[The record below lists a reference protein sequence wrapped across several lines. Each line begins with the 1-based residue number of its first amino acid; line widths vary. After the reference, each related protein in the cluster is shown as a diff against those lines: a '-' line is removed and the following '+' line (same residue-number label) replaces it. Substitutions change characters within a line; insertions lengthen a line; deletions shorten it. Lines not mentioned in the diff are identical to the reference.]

1 MKKTILLSMM
11 ILFSIASSQG
21 ASEGTESNPLLMKW
35 NTPHET
41 APFNSIKTEDFVPA
55 IDVALTEA
63 RKDVDAI
70 INNPDPATF
79 QNTIEALEVSGEK
92 LDRVAGVLFN
102 LNSAETNKELQA
114 VAREVSPKLS
124 EFGNYVSLNEDLF
137 KRVKAVYDKR
147 ESLDLTAEQAKLLE
161 NSYKG
166 FVRRGANLQGE
177 AKKRYAEI
185 TTELAQLSLKFG
197 ENVLEETNAFELLIT
212 DEKDLSGLPEAV
224 REAAEQLAKSKGKEG
239 WMFNLQYPSYL
250 PFMKYA
256 DNRELREKMYKA
268 YTSRAFKD
276 NEYNNEETIHKI
288 VNLRLEKANL
298 LGFKSHADYVL
309 SERMA
314 ETPEKVNSFLEE
326 LHEASK
332 PYAEKE
338 FKEVTDFA
346 KAKGLKGDLQRW
358 DWAYY
363 SEQLKTEKFGFDE
376 EEVKPYFQLEKVR
389 EGVFELA
396 HRLYG
401 LNFKENKDI
410 QVYHPDVTA
419 YDVFNE
425 DGSFLSVLYLDFF
438 PRDGKRGGAWMN
450 DFRAQ
455 SNINGKMERP
465 IITVVTNFT
474 KPTETKPSLLTFDEV
489 ETFLHEF
496 GHSLHGMLANTV
508 YPSMSGTGVYRDF
521 VELPSQ
527 IMENWATEKEWLDLF
542 AVHYKTGEKI
552 PAELVHKL
560 IEARNFQS
568 GYLSERQLS
577 FGMDDMAWHSITK
590 PVTDD
595 VISFEQRVMSKMEL
609 FPHVEG
615 SCFNT
620 AFSHIFAGGYA
631 AGYYGYKWAEVLDA
645 DAFSMFKKNGIFDRA
660 TAESFRKNILEK
672 GGTKHPMELY
682 KAFRG
687 QEPTVE
693 ALLERSGLK
702 D

>member
-1 MKKTILLSMM
+1 MM

-70 INNPDPATF
+70 INNSDPATF

-363 SEQLKTEKFGFDE
+363 SEKLKTEKFGFDE

>member
-70 INNPDPATF
+70 INNSDPATF

-363 SEQLKTEKFGFDE
+363 SEKLKTEKFGFDE

>member
-1 MKKTILLSMM
+1 
-11 ILFSIASSQG
+11 
-21 ASEGTESNPLLMKW
+21 
-35 NTPHET
+35 
-41 APFNSIKTEDFVPA
+41 
-55 IDVALTEA
+55 
-63 RKDVDAI
+63 
-70 INNPDPATF
+70 
-79 QNTIEALEVSGEK
+79 
-92 LDRVAGVLFN
+92 
-102 LNSAETNKELQA
+102 
-114 VAREVSPKLS
+114 
-124 EFGNYVSLNEDLF
+124 
-137 KRVKAVYDKR
+137 
-147 ESLDLTAEQAKLLE
+147 
-161 NSYKG
+161 
-166 FVRRGANLQGE
+166 
-177 AKKRYAEI
+177 
-185 TTELAQLSLKFG
+185 
-197 ENVLEETNAFELLIT
+197 
-212 DEKDLSGLPEAV
+212 
-224 REAAEQLAKSKGKEG
+224 
-239 WMFNLQYPSYL
+239 
-250 PFMKYA
+250 
-256 DNRELREKMYKA
+256 
-268 YTSRAFKD
+268 
-276 NEYNNEETIHKI
+276 
-288 VNLRLEKANL
+288 
-298 LGFKSHADYVL
+298 
-309 SERMA
+309 
-314 ETPEKVNSFLEE
+314 
-326 LHEASK
+326 
-332 PYAEKE
+332 
-338 FKEVTDFA
+338 
-346 KAKGLKGDLQRW
+346 
-358 DWAYY
+358 
-363 SEQLKTEKFGFDE
+363 
-376 EEVKPYFQLEKVR
+376 
-389 EGVFELA
+389 
-396 HRLYG
+396 
-401 LNFKENKDI
+401 
-410 QVYHPDVTA
+410 
-419 YDVFNE
+419 
-425 DGSFLSVLYLDFF
+425 
-438 PRDGKRGGAWMN
+438 MN